1 VSYRVVK
8 NNVDNFGGTDVYS
21 PGANKTIEQIE

>member
-1 VSYRVVK
+1 VVK

-21 PGANKTIEQIE
+21 PGANKTIEQLEQ